1 MITIYVLGALQSA
14 VWFFVTPHVCK
25 YIWPRLFG
33 QHQAEVAELLLWCG
47 LLPYFVLYLVVV
59 ALPPYYLNWGF
70 FEQYKVS
77 DEEWPWRSMHKKV
90 RDRFWKTAR
99 SSLVLDVFY
108 LSVFPLI
115 AWVKI
120 VAFGSVM
127 FDTTEDW
134 PTYSES
140 AFQIM
145 SFVVLHEMMFYWI
158 HRASHPK
165 SGSCVNSRVN
175 DIDIALR
182 HCSSSSQAFHNF
194 PSLYKYHKIHHQ
206 YKQNN
211 VLASQHFSVVDF
223 FFSIAFPSIAC
234 TIIVRPHS
242 VCLLQAALWLITAN
256 LDDHLGY
263 AFPWSP
269 VRWFPFAATTEAHE
283 FHHRCNIGCF
293 SSKLNLD
300 AVFGT
305 DGQGRLKQE
314 KD

>member
-77 DEEWPWRSMHKKV
+77 DEEWPWRSMHKEV
-90 RDRFWKTAR
+90 RDSFWKTAR

-175 DIDIALR
+175 DIDIALLHR
-182 HCSSSSQAFHNF
+182 RRFTISLHCTSTTKFTISTNKTTCSLRNTSASSTSFSALHSR
-194 PSLYKYHKIHHQ
+194 PSR
-206 YKQNN
+206 
-211 VLASQHFSVVDF
+211 
-223 FFSIAFPSIAC
+223 
-234 TIIVRPHS
+234 VRS
-242 VCLLQAALWLITAN
+242 
-256 LDDHLGY
+256 
-263 AFPWSP
+263 
-269 VRWFPFAATTEAHE
+269 
-283 FHHRCNIGCF
+283 
-293 SSKLNLD
+293 
-300 AVFGT
+300 
-305 DGQGRLKQE
+305 
-314 KD
+314 